1 MEEMSHGRSLVKSN
15 LVSLTQR
22 SLMRPKG
29 SVPQR
34 YLRFFTHIS
43 IAAQMSRNAA
53 YGRPPT
59 VRKTLINVGIEEVG
73 AVSQGWSTVSPLRVD
88 IDIKRLEVYRVARRE
103 KKSLMG
109 KIGKRVEIL
118 KSVGLNGGHRH
129 FLSLGCPSGQTGY
142 SGKRL

>member
-1 MEEMSHGRSLVKSN
+1 MGHGRSLIEAK
-15 LVSLTQR
+15 LVGLPQG
-22 SLMRPKG
+22 SLMRPEG
-29 SVPQR
+29 SISQCD
-34 YLRFFTHIS
+34 LRLFSQVSVAAEMSCDSSNGGSATIREALIDIGVEEIS
-43 IAAQMSRNAA
+43 
-53 YGRPPT
+53 P
-59 VRKTLINVGIEEVG
+59 
-73 AVSQGWSTVSPLRVD
+73 VSQGRPTVSPLWVD